1 MTFCGLIRDKERDI
15 SVLQNKNPVFSEW
28 CLLTQNIRIM
38 LVHLGDQEYS
48 FPSQALGQLADHTDL
63 HHQGDWQTLRS
74 ELERLG
80 YLRIKQ
86 LHDRDQVLTART
98 GQFQLSYRIRI

>member
-1 MTFCGLIRDKERDI
+1 MWSEIKIEI
-15 SVLQNKNPVFSEW
+15 HLQNKNPVFSD
-28 CLLTQNIRIM
+28 CRLVRQLALTIM

-48 FPSQALGQLADHTDL
+48 FPSQELGQLADHTHL
-63 HHQGDWQTLRS
+63 HQQGDWEALRS

-86 LHDRDQVLTART
+86 LHHREQVLAART
-98 GQFQLSYRIRI
+98 GSAFS